1 MLMETCVI
9 GVDFGTD
16 SVRALL
22 VNAATGEELS
32 SSVAEYE
39 RWKNGLYCDAA
50 KKQFRQHPLDY
61 IDGLK
66 AVLKDVLRHKPSA
79 ASVKAIAVDTTGSTP
94 CLIDK
99 NARPLALTEKYKD
112 DPDAMFI
119 LWKDHTATTEAEE
132 INMRVAEWNVDYTK
146 YLGRS
151 YSSEWLWSKALHVLR
166 NNPKLRA
173 DAYSVVEHCD
183 WIPALLTGVQCP
195 EDLKISRCSAG
206 HKAMWADDWGGF
218 PSAAFF
224 SNLDNQL
231 ADFVDRMQSETY
243 TCDVAAGYLSEEWAK
258 ELGLTTDVLVG
269 IGNTDAHCGAVG
281 AGIKYKTLVQNMGTS
296 TCGMVVMPSEAVGDN
311 LVEGICGQ
319 VDGSIIPG
327 MIGFEAGMS
336 AFGDVYAWFK
346 KTVTSTTFSI
356 IDESTILSDEQKVA
370 LKKEIEGRILSVLTE
385 KAVARNGFDNS
396 VCATDWLNGR
406 RNPYTNYDLKSSIIG
421 LTLSTLPE
429 DIYSA
434 LVEATC
440 FGIKSIV
447 DHFIANGVAIEGI
460 VAIGGV
466 ALKSPFVMQTLSNIL
481 NMSIKV
487 LDCKEACAL
496 GAAMFAA
503 TIIGKYETVTEAQE
517 RFSRPVL
524 AVYNPNPTKIE
535 KYKIKYSIY
544 KEMEF
549 YGDNNLQL
557 Q

>member
-1 MLMETCVI
+1 MKTCVI

-22 VNAATGEELS
+22 IDVENGVELC

-39 RWKNGLYCDAA
+39 RWKKGLYCDPER
-50 KKQFRQHPLDY
+50 KQFRQHPLDY

-66 AVLKDVLRHKPSA
+66 SVLRSVLENKSDSV
-79 ASVKAIAVDTTGSTP
+79 SVKAIAIDTTGSTP
-94 CLIDK
+94 CLIDR

-119 LWKDHTATTEAEE
+119 LWKDHTAANEAEE
-132 INMRVAEWNVDYTK
+132 INRLVAEWDVDYTK
-146 YLGRS
+146 YLGGS

-166 NNPKLRA
+166 NNTELRS

-206 HKAMWADDWGGF
+206 HKAMWSTDWGGF
-218 PSAAFF
+218 PSPAFF
-224 SNLDNQL
+224 SKLDPQL
-231 ADFVDRMQSETY
+231 ADFVGRMQADTY

-296 TCGMVVMPSEAVGDN
+296 TCSMVVMPPEAVGDN

-346 KTVTSTTFSI
+346 RTVTSTTFSI
-356 IDESTILSDEQKVA
+356 IDESTILSDDQKTV
-370 LKKEIEGRILSVLTE
+370 LKKEVEDRILNLLTE
-385 KAVARNGFDNS
+385 KALERNTLDNS

-406 RNPYTNYDLKSSIIG
+406 RNPYTNYNLKSSIIG

-447 DHFIANGVAIEGI
+447 EHFIANGVVIEEI

-466 ALKSPFVMQTLSNIL
+466 ALKSPFVMQTLSNVL
-481 NMSIKV
+481 NMPVKV

-503 TIIGKYETVTEAQE
+503 TIIGKYKTVKEAQE
-517 RFSRPVL
+517 KFSRPIL
-524 AVYNPNPTKIE
+524 AVYNPNLAKIE
-535 KYKIKYSIY
+535 KHKIKFNIY
-544 KEMEF
+544 KQMEL
-549 YGDNNLQL
+549 YGDNNFQL